1 MPPPAGTKIAYVPAG
16 DSHPIHEFV
25 EHATAQQKAFRGKQN
40 LMPTPTLMQF
50 SEHYTSTCK
59 DSLFKAKGVHL
70 TKPGQ
75 KWLIWAM
82 SKWARARGVSH
93 ILCVGWNANNPA
105 LEYECQ
111 HAKVV
116 VLLLA

>member
-1 MPPPAGTKIAYVPAG
+1 MIAYVPAG
-16 DSHPIHEFV
+16 DCHPKHAYE
-25 EHATAQQKAFRGKQN
+25 EHATAQQKAFRGKQY

-59 DSLFKAKGVHL
+59 ASLFKAKGVHL

-82 SKWARARGVSH
+82 SEWARARGVTH
-93 ILCVGWNANNPA
+93 IMCVGWNASNPA
-105 LEYECQ
+105 QEYECQ
-111 HAKVV
+111 LAKVV
-116 VLLLA
+116 PVLA